1 VEFIGAENMTK
12 KQAVTIFVVVVVAIG
27 VLLIG
32 LSLSGKELLGPP
44 DWLNQWTEW
53 AAKYVALVVAAVG
66 IVNVANSVGSRI
78 RHGIVPEKTGGATKT
93 PRQRGH

>member
-1 VEFIGAENMTK
+1 MTK
-12 KQAVTIFVVVVVAIG
+12 KHAVTLFVVVVVAIG

-32 LSLSGKELLGPP
+32 LSLFGKELPGPP

-78 RHGIVPEKTGGATKT
+78 RHGIVPEKTGGGTET
-93 PRQRGH
+93 PLKKGVTGDK